1 MKLGIIEEVQT
12 QGDTDQ
18 VVFSPHKEVV
28 KEDRSTT
35 KLRIVFDASAKCKDT
50 ISLNDVLHKGPSL
63 NAKLYSLLLKF
74 RVHPIVLTANI
85 EKAYLQININEEHR
99 DYLRFLWYRN
109 LKEESIIR
117 YRFTRVIF
125 GVTSSQFLLN
135 GTVQTHA
142 KNVKIS
148 ILNSLG
154 KLKSIF
160 MWKIL
165 IVVQK
170 KVWNFIKRSKVDFQ
184 KEVSVS
190 GSGMPMTQN
199 SVN

>member
-12 QGDTDQ
+12 HGDTDQ
-18 VVFSPHKEVV
+18 VLYSPHKEVV

-142 KNVKIS
+142 KI
-148 ILNSLG
+148 
-154 KLKSIF
+154 
-160 MWKIL
+160 
-165 IVVQK
+165 
-170 KVWNFIKRSKVDFQ
+170 
-184 KEVSVS
+184 
-190 GSGMPMTQN
+190 
-199 SVN
+199 